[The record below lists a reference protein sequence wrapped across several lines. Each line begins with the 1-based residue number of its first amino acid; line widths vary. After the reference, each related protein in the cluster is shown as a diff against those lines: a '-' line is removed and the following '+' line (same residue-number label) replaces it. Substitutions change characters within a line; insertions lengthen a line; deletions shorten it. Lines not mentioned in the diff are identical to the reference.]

1 MLNTGLVADDTIVVP
16 EGQKIYVSG
25 EVKTPG
31 RYLYEPGLTVQK
43 VLSIAGGFTEK
54 ADKTGIKVTRVDGSS
69 VETMLL
75 EADARILPDDLI
87 VVAQARKFYVN
98 GEVKMPGS
106 FVYEKGLTVHKAIT
120 LAGGFTDKAA
130 KTSTKVLRMING
142 KEQTIEIS
150 LDAQVL
156 AEDII
161 VVPQRFF

>member
-1 MLNTGLVADDTIVVP
+1 MQVKAWELWVVV
-16 EGQKIYVSG
+16 GFNG
-25 EVKTPG
+25 EVK
-31 RYLYEPGLTVQK
+31 RY
-43 VLSIAGGFTEK
+43 IAYGH
-54 ADKTGIKVTRVDGSS
+54 
-69 VETMLL
+69 
-75 EADARILPDDLI
+75 
-87 VVAQARKFYVN
+87 YVN